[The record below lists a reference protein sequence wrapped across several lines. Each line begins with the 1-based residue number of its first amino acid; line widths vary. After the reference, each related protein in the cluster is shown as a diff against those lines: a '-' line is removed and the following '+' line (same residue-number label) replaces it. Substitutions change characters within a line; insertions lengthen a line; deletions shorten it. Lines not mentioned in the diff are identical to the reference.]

1 MLCVFVGGNTSLS
14 AGHNDVDGSGLSF
27 AMKER
32 VTPKT
37 MRCGVL
43 MLAVTL
49 AAPVALAQD
58 AQAAGGQ
65 RGQFGGGQ
73 FTGMQR
79 AGGEVTA
86 VSGATVT
93 IKTEDGTTMTVVTT
107 DNTRVMK
114 GRPNE
119 GGSTIKVS
127 DLKAGDGVMA
137 VGNLDAPNKTLHAA
151 MIMATDAAELKAMKE
166 NLGKTY
172 IAGKVTAIDMDNA
185 KMTVLRSDGVS
196 QTIGFDETTSF
207 RRGRVEA
214 GMMGSG
220 RQRSGSANGVG
231 GGAESITLADVKV
244 GDNVGGQGSVKAG
257 VFVPTQ
263 VVVATPGQR
272 RQRPAA
278 SDATPNA
285 AAPGAA
291 APPQ

>member
-1 MLCVFVGGNTSLS
+1 
-14 AGHNDVDGSGLSF
+14 
-27 AMKER
+27 MKER
-32 VTPKT
+32 VAGKT
-37 MRCGVL
+37 IRCSAL
-43 MLAVTL
+43 MLAVAL
-49 AAPVALAQD
+49 AVPVALAQD
-58 AQAAGGQ
+58 ASAAGGQ

-73 FTGMQR
+73 FAGMQR
-79 AGGEVTA
+79 TGGEVTA

-127 DLKAGDGVMA
+127 DLKAGDGVIA

-172 IAGKVTAIDMDNA
+172 IVGKVTAIDMDNA

-207 RRGRVEA
+207 RRGRVGA
-214 GMMGSG
+214 GMTMGGG
-220 RQRSGSANGVG
+220 RQRNGG
-231 GGAESITLADVKV
+231 TNGAGAGTEAGAESITLADVKV